1 VVKEVLGLG
10 LKEAKDLVDTAPST
24 LKEGM
29 KKTEAEDLKKKIEA
43 AGGKIELK

>member
-1 VVKEVLGLG
+1 MIEQINVPPLIGLG
-10 LKEAKDLVDTAPST
+10 PIHAST